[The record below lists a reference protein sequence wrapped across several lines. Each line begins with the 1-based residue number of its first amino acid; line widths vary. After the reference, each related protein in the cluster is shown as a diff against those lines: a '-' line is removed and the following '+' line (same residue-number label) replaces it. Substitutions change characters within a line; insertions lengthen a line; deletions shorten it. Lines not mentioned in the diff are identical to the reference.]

1 MALAVASLMF
11 FKGFYSEVYVAGLA
25 LKTYM
30 VFLLGLVPFWLGV
43 WEIYQAKMAIKE
55 LGWQYQ
61 NQLFHLERAASALRH
76 KGSHK
81 RAIHVLDDTAERL
94 LADTY
99 LWTVQRF
106 HREHEPPAA
115 G

>member
-1 MALAVASLMF
+1 
-11 FKGFYSEVYVAGLA
+11 
-25 LKTYM
+25 
-30 VFLLGLVPFWLGV
+30 
-43 WEIYQAKMAIKE
+43 

-61 NQLFHLERAASALRH
+61 NQIFQLERTTSSLQQIH
-76 KGSHK
+76 SSK
-81 RAIHVLDDTAERL
+81 RVMRLLNEAAERL

>member
-1 MALAVASLMF
+1 VH
-11 FKGFYSEVYVAGLA
+11 
-25 LKTYM
+25 
-30 VFLLGLVPFWLGV
+30 
-43 WEIYQAKMAIKE
+43 I
-55 LGWQYQ
+55 
-61 NQLFHLERAASALRH
+61 
-76 KGSHK
+76 
-81 RAIHVLDDTAERL
+81 LDDTAERL

>member
-1 MALAVASLMF
+1 MTDTSKPPIDIGIPEEVRVEIAS
-11 FKGFYSEVYVAGLA
+11 
-25 LKTYM
+25 
-30 VFLLGLVPFWLGV
+30 
-43 WEIYQAKMAIKE
+43 E
-55 LGWQYQ
+55 LG
-61 NQLFHLERAASALRH
+61 
-76 KGSHK
+76 
-81 RAIHVLDDTAERL
+81 RL